1 MLGAS
6 TTNSKDLL
14 RPREEEEINIME
26 NRAEIKVSL
35 VKMMYRHNIININ
48 RENITLLETNSKQLS
63 IMQASN
69 SFNQWRT
76 QV

>member
-48 RENITLLETNSKQLS
+48 RENITLLETNSKLLS

-69 SFNQWRT
+69 SSNQWRT